1 MHFDHDMTYNDV
13 LLAGELRVK
22 NGFNYQQYDKNATEA
37 KNHFEHF
44 VYDSITRELM
54 GISIG
59 SPAQVIQLVEKHHKG
74 RFQQIFG
81 NTLDINN
88 VTDFSDLFNIN
99 PDPSTNTETTNKEH
113 ADENI
118 TTTTTNS
125 TTNEQNAI
133 TGLNDT
139 TNNNE
144 IHLHQQNVQQDNNT
158 TTIQES
164 ATNDD
169 EISEFH
175 DTQQDPQS
183 ISNNDNDNKEN

>member
-1 MHFDHDMTYNDV
+1 MHFHDDMTYNDI
-13 LLAGELRVK
+13 LLAGALREK
-22 NGFNYQQYDKNATEA
+22 NGFNYKQYDKNATEA
-37 KNHFEHF
+37 KNTFEHF

-54 GISIG
+54 GIPIG
-59 SPAQVIQLVEKHHKG
+59 SPAQVIQLVEKHHEG
-74 RFQQIFG
+74 RFQEIFG
-81 NTLDINN
+81 NTLDKNT
-88 VTDFSDLFNIN
+88 VEDFSDLFNIN
-99 PDPSTNTETTNKEH
+99 PDPSTNSETTNKEH

-158 TTIQES
+158 TTIEES
-164 ATNDD
+164 LTNDD

-175 DTQQDPQS
+175 DTKQHA
-183 ISNNDNDNKEN
+183 